1 MKKER
6 NYQPVMAALVVLIVG
21 IFLWILYGEW
31 QDRRK
36 TDAQGQES
44 QHWKLRAED
53 LAKRVS
59 RLEDELKGAR
69 GEAVDSDRLA
79 QVFEARPG
87 EEASAEAPAGAVGV
101 EAQVLSFFKYLDS
114 RDYVRAHRLEGGS
127 YRQYVLAVE
136 ELAAN
141 PPKVAGETESLF
153 AMLKNVSHFFRVL
166 GKNRVQLFAEVLRQ
180 DGDIMEQ
187 AMGLFFEWYT
197 GPYDKLRGKPS
208 LATLYQY
215 ASFLT
220 ETLGGRSYVMRRD
233 SKIRLLTTYYCVRI
247 LDLANDRKMN
257 PNGVDI
263 RPLIASTAQELQ
275 SRTGLAQQRSYLA
288 ELERLARKYEVPI
301 NR

>member
-166 GKNRVQLFAEVLRQ
+166 GKNRVQLFAEVLKQ

-275 SRTGLAQQRSYLA
+275 SRTGLAQQKSYLA